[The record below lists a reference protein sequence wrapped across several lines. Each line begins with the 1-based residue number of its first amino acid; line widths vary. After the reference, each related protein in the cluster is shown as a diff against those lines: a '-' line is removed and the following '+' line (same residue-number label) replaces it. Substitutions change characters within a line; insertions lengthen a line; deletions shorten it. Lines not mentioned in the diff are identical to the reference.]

1 MGSSPHSSQG
11 SLKKVSFSLSKEE
24 QTAKLPKELL
34 EGRLLKPLG
43 DQSVCDENDEN
54 PNGQEKEGCGEE
66 QSDQNQVRGGI
77 NAQEGGA
84 PPAAVDSA
92 VRELQGP
99 ETPNP
104 ITDAPQPKPSVVV
117 QPSAG
122 AVPMKSI
129 MKKEAI
135 SMMTQRP
142 PVFCSECNAFIPA
155 AEWPNHRDRLRT
167 VNMQDKVSRLRRML
181 TTFIVDTF
189 MWILVNVYFRE
200 VAVVGLE
207 NVPKTGPVVFYGNHQ
222 NQFIDAMMIRAHCGR
237 PVRFIIAEKSMHRP
251 VIGQFARL
259 MEAVPVVR
267 PADVGLSQAQGKIV
281 AVEGNI
287 ITGDGTAFKSTL
299 ANGDVISWNIPTKKE
314 RCSAQVHTIISDTQ
328 LQLTL
333 PIADAEKPLSGT
345 QYLYSRRIDHSEMYA
360 EVYATLQ
367 KGHCIGIFPEG
378 GSHDRTSL
386 QPLKAGVALF
396 SLGAAERNIHPQIV
410 PCGLTYFF
418 GHKFR
423 SRAHIEFGEPIVP
436 PKELVSLFET
446 NKRAATGQLLEI
458 LNVNIRNVTINV
470 SDWDALKLLHSL
482 RRLYQPPNLL
492 LQTRDYLRL
501 TRRLSILIEE
511 RAEDPEFADFRNKV
525 QNYNDFCAALLVRDS
540 QAATLEKLDE
550 VKATYTLLFRR
561 LVMLLCMW
569 IVVLPFCII
578 AAPVGLIT
586 NILAERHAKSAK
598 ASSTVKVVAADVK
611 GSHKIITGFI
621 VAPLECVL
629 LALIVWCYSDTRTA
643 LTVLFSLPMAMYVS
657 LLILHE
663 ALLEL
668 RAALP
673 LVMSLFS
680 KHKQFRKLFERR
692 QKLVEHAKQIVAKFD
707 PTLEKELEDYASL
720 YSGTTREPSLFS
732 LRHNQR
738 RAADKRK

>member
-1 MGSSPHSSQG
+1 MTESPQLSSQSSSPSQG
-11 SLKKVSFSLSKEE
+11 SLKKVSFSLRDPP
-24 QTAKLPKELL
+24 QLPKPAEGSEQRLL
-34 EGRLLKPLG
+34 SPRAPPPPLDEGADEEASASSSTETFPQAKPAAAAEAEVLLKPLP
-43 DQSVCDENDEN
+43 QQAAVPAVPAKSAVS
-54 PNGQEKEGCGEE
+54 PL
-66 QSDQNQVRGGI
+66 
-77 NAQEGGA
+77 
-84 PPAAVDSA
+84 PPA
-92 VRELQGP
+92 
-99 ETPNP
+99 
-104 ITDAPQPKPSVVV
+104 
-117 QPSAG
+117 
-122 AVPMKSI
+122 KSI
-129 MKKEAI
+129 IKKESI
-135 SMMTQRP
+135 SVMSERP
-142 PVFCSECNAFIPA
+142 PVFCSECNEYIPA

-167 VNMQDKVSRLRRML
+167 VNLQDKVSRFQRMV

-237 PVRFIIAEKSMHRP
+237 PVRFIIAEKSMTRP

-267 PADVGLSQAQGKIV
+267 PQDVGLLQGQGKIV
-281 AVEGNI
+281 SVANDVIVGE
-287 ITGDGTAFKSTL
+287 GTAFRTNL
-299 ANGDVISWNIPTKKE
+299 AMGDVISWNVPSKKE
-314 RCSAQVHTIISDTQ
+314 RCSAQVLLIISDTQ
-328 LQLTL
+328 LQVTL
-333 PIADAEKPLSGT
+333 PVVEADKPLSGT
-345 QYLYSRRIDHSEMYA
+345 QYHFSRRIDHSEMYA
-360 EVYATLQ
+360 EVYNTLA

-396 SLGAAERNIHPQIV
+396 SLGAAERGIHPMIV
-410 PCGLTYFF
+410 PCGLTYFY

-423 SRAHIEFGEPIVP
+423 SRAHIEFGEPITP
-436 PKELVSLFET
+436 SKELVTIFES
-446 NKRAATGQLLEI
+446 NKRLATGQLLET
-458 LNVNIRNVTINV
+458 LNANLRAVTINV

-482 RRLYQPPNLL
+482 RRLYQPTNLL

-511 RAEDPEFADFRNKV
+511 RADDPEFADFRNKV

-550 VKATYTLLFRR
+550 VKTTYTLLFRR
-561 LVMLLCMW
+561 LVMLISMW
-569 IVVLPFCII
+569 LVLVPFFVV
-578 AAPVGLIT
+578 ATPVGIISNFLS
-586 NILAERHAKSAK
+586 ERHAKSAL
-598 ASSTVKVVAADVK
+598 SSSSVKVVAADVK
-611 GSHKIITGFI
+611 GSYKIISGFI
-621 VAPLECVL
+621 LAPLECIAASLLVL
-629 LALIVWCYSDTRTA
+629 YYTDMRTA
-643 LTVLFSLPMAMYVS
+643 LTVFFSLPMAMYVS

-663 ALLEL
+663 AVLEL

-673 LVMSLFS
+673 LIMSLFS

-692 QKLVEHAKQIVAKFD
+692 KKLVAHAKDIVKKFD
-707 PTLEKELEDYASL
+707 PSLEKELEDYASQ